1 MAMTVIPSIP
11 TDRTV
16 ESESDLWTPIDE
28 KAKEWSD
35 KGLIGAQKPRLSN
48 YPTFFTSLEDDGM
61 DFIEAYGYNLLPWQE
76 ALFRA
81 SLGRT
86 KEGLWSAR
94 QVCLI
99 VPRQQG
105 KTELLEAREFFGLFG
120 LNERIFHTSQQ
131 AKTNTQA
138 WQSLTAKID
147 SFPDL
152 EELMMP
158 HKNGGEEV
166 SIRLKKTGSN
176 PEPGFVRYIARS
188 PNSGR
193 GFRDID
199 LVMCDE
205 AYALTAAEIA
215 ALGPTQRAN
224 ANPQT
229 WYTSSAGTED
239 SEILSGIRDAGI
251 AHANPN
257 LLFAE
262 WSLEDGADPADRAL
276 WPLAQPSLGAPF
288 CTLRNLE
295 SEFIQLPFVEFAREH
310 MGMWD
315 DPRINSVIPF
325 EAWEACK
332 LEDLPNGE
340 QPSVEVLWTVAAV
353 DVAPDRA
360 WASIALAGKRAD
372 GRSHVEVIAADKG
385 TNWIVPMMQ
394 RLISSATPPRAV
406 ALQAGAQ
413 AGAFYA
419 ELQQIGY
426 KVHMLTPSEI
436 AAATAQFYDDVVGEK
451 LTHLDD
457 DALVAGLAGA
467 TKYPIGKIEHG
478 GWGWLRKGTNVDI
491 TGIVACSYANRILTL
506 ESAEESLT
514 KKKRYRLVGSTNGY

>member
-1 MAMTVIPSIP
+1 MKVIESYP

-16 ESESDLWTPIDE
+16 TTESELWVPIDA
-28 KAKEWSD
+28 KAEAWRE
-35 KGLIGAQKPRLSN
+35 KGLVGAQKPPLSN

-61 DFIEAYGYNLLPWQE
+61 DFIEAYGYDLLPWQE
-76 ALFRA
+76 AIFRA

-86 KEGLWSAR
+86 PEDLWACR

-99 VPRQQG
+99 IPRQQG

-138 WQSLTAKID
+138 WQALTARID

-152 EELMMP
+152 EALMLP

-166 SIRLKKTGSN
+166 SIRLRKTDKN

-205 AYALTAAEIA
+205 AYALTPAEIA

-224 ANPQT
+224 RNPQT

-239 SEILSGIRDAGI
+239 SEILSKVRDAGI
-251 AHANPN
+251 AKADPS

-262 WSLEDGADPADRAL
+262 WSLQEGEDPSDRKL

-295 SEFIQLPFVEFAREH
+295 SEFTTLPFVEFAREH

-315 DPRINSVIPF
+315 DPRVNSVIPF
-325 EAWEACK
+325 EAWEKCK
-332 LEDLPNGE
+332 LEDLPTGE
-340 QPSVEVLWTVAAV
+340 QPSVDVLWTVACV

-360 WASIALAGKRAD
+360 WASIALAGKRPD
-372 GRSHVEVIAADKG
+372 GKSHVEVLWADEG
-385 TNWIVPMMQ
+385 TNWVVPQMQ
-394 RLISSATPPRAV
+394 RLISSSTPPRAV

-419 ELQQIGY
+419 ELEQIGY
-426 KVHMLTPSEI
+426 KVHMLSPQEV
-436 AAATAQFYDDVVGEK
+436 AAATAKFHDDVVGEQ

-457 DALVAGLAGA
+457 PTLVKGLAGA

-478 GWGWLRKGTNVDI
+478 GWGWLRKGTSVDI

-506 ESAEESLT
+506 ESAEETLT
-514 KKKRYRLVGSTNGY
+514 AKKRYRML

>member
-1 MAMTVIPSIP
+1 MAMQVIESIP
-11 TDRTV
+11 TDRAVTS
-16 ESESDLWTPIDE
+16 ESELWTPVDD
-28 KAKEWSD
+28 KLTEWTS
-35 KGLIGAQKPRLSN
+35 KGLVGEQKPRLSN

-61 DFIEAYGYNLLPWQE
+61 DFIENYGYDLLPWQE
-76 ALFRA
+76 ALFRG

-86 KEGLWSAR
+86 AEGLWACR
-94 QVCLI
+94 QVCMI
-99 VPRQQG
+99 IPRQQG

-120 LNERIFHTSQQ
+120 LNEKIFHTSQQ

-138 WQSLTAKID
+138 WLALTSKID

-152 EELMMP
+152 EERVLP

-166 SIRLKKTGSN
+166 SIRLRKSGNN
-176 PEPGFVRYIARS
+176 PEPGYVRYIARS

-205 AYALTAAEIA
+205 AYALSPAEIA

-239 SEILSGIRDAGI
+239 SEILTKVRDAGI
-251 AHANPN
+251 ANADPA

-262 WSLEDGADPADRAL
+262 WSLDEGADPSDREL
-276 WPLAQPSLGAPF
+276 WPIAQPSLGAPF

-295 SEFIQLPFVEFAREH
+295 SEFTTLPFVEFAREH

-315 DPRINSVIPF
+315 DPRVNSVIPF
-325 EAWEACK
+325 DAWEACK
-332 LEDLPNGE
+332 LEDLADGE
-340 QPSVEVLWTVAAV
+340 QPSVDVLWTVASV

-360 WASIALAGKRAD
+360 WGSIALAGKRPD
-372 GRSHVEVIAADKG
+372 GRSHIEVIVQDKG
-385 TNWIVPMMQ
+385 TNWIIPTMQ
-394 RLISSATPPRAV
+394 RLISSASPPRAV
-406 ALQAGAQ
+406 AIQAGAQ

-419 ELQQIGY
+419 ELEQIGY
-426 KVHMLTPSEI
+426 KVHMLTPQEI
-436 AAATAQFYDDVVGEK
+436 SAATAMFYDDVVGGK

-457 DALVAGLAGA
+457 ETLIRGLSGA

-506 ESAEESLT
+506 ESAEETLT
-514 KKKRYRLVGSTNGY
+514 AKKRYRMV

>member
-1 MAMTVIPSIP
+1 MQVIESVP
-11 TDRTV
+11 TDRPVT
-16 ESESDLWTPIDE
+16 SESDLWVPLADKT
-28 KAKEWSD
+28 KEWTD

-61 DFIEAYGYNLLPWQE
+61 DFIEAYGYDLLPWQE

-86 KEGLWSAR
+86 PEDVWACR

-99 VPRQQG
+99 IPRQQG

-120 LNERIFHTSQQ
+120 LNEKIFHTSQQ

-138 WQSLTAKID
+138 WQALTSRID
-147 SFPDL
+147 SYPDL
-152 EELMMP
+152 EELMLP

-166 SIRLKKTGSN
+166 SIRLRKTDDN
-176 PEPGFVRYIARS
+176 PEPGYVRYIARS

-193 GFRDID
+193 GFRNID

-205 AYALTAAEIA
+205 AYALSPAELA

-239 SEILSGIRDAGI
+239 SEILSKVRDAGI
-251 AHANPN
+251 AGVDPS

-262 WSLEDGADPADRAL
+262 WSLDMSDDPADQTV

-288 CTLRNLE
+288 CTLRNLR
-295 SEFIQLPFVEFAREH
+295 SEFTSLPFVEFAREH

-315 DPRINSVIPF
+315 DPRVNSVIPF
-325 EAWEACK
+325 DSWEATK
-332 LEDLPNGE
+332 LEDLADGS
-340 QPSVEVLWTVAAV
+340 QPMVDVEWTVACV

-360 WASIALAGKRAD
+360 WASIALAGKRPD
-372 GRSHVEVIAADKG
+372 GRSHVEVLCADEG

-394 RLISSATPPRAV
+394 RLISSSQPPRAV

-419 ELQQIGY
+419 ELEQIGY
-426 KVHMLTPSEI
+426 KVHMLSPQEVS
-436 AAATAQFYDDVVGEK
+436 AATAKFYDDVVGGK

-457 DALVAGLAGA
+457 ETLVKGLAGA
-467 TKYPIGKIEHG
+467 TKYPIGKVEHG
-478 GWGWLRKGTNVDI
+478 GWGWLRKGTSVDI

-506 ESAEESLT
+506 ESAEETLT
-514 KKKRYRLVGSTNGY
+514 AKKRYRML

>member
-1 MAMTVIPSIP
+1 MTVIESIP
-11 TDRTV
+11 TQRPV
-16 ESESDLWTPIDE
+16 ESESQLWTPIDD
-28 KAKEWSD
+28 KLTEWRS
-35 KGLIGAQKPRLSN
+35 KGLVGDQKPRLSN

-61 DFIEAYGYNLLPWQE
+61 DFIEAYGYDLLPWQE

-86 KEGLWSAR
+86 PEDLWACR

-99 VPRQQG
+99 IPRQQG
-105 KTELLEAREFFGLFG
+105 KTELLEAREFYGLFG
-120 LNERIFHTSQQ
+120 LNEKIFHTSQQ

-138 WQSLTAKID
+138 WQALTSRID
-147 SFPDL
+147 SYPDL
-152 EELMMP
+152 EELVLP

-166 SIRLKKTGSN
+166 SIRLRKRDDN
-176 PEPGFVRYIARS
+176 PEPGYVRYIARS

-205 AYALTAAEIA
+205 AYALSAAEIA

-224 ANPQT
+224 RNPQT
-229 WYTSSAGTED
+229 WFTSSAGTED
-239 SEILSGIRDAGI
+239 SEILTGIRDAGI
-251 AHANPN
+251 AHANEA

-262 WSLEDGADPADRAL
+262 WSLEEGADPSDRTL
-276 WPLAQPSLGAPF
+276 WPVAQPSLGAPF

-295 SEFIQLPFVEFAREH
+295 SEFVGLPFVEFAREH

-315 DPRINSVIPF
+315 DPRVNSVIPF
-325 EAWEACK
+325 DKWEDCK
-332 LEDLPNGE
+332 LEDLADGE
-340 QPSVEVLWTVAAV
+340 QPSVEVLWTVACV

-360 WASIALAGKRAD
+360 WASVALAGKRPD
-372 GRSHVEVIAADKG
+372 GKSHVEVIAADKG
-385 TNWIVPMMQ
+385 TNWIVPTMQ

-419 ELQQIGY
+419 ELEQIGY
-426 KVHMLTPSEI
+426 KVHMLTPQEV
-436 AAATAQFYDDVVGEK
+436 AAATAKFYDDVVSEK

-457 DALVAGLAGA
+457 ETLVRGLAGA

-478 GWGWLRKGTNVDI
+478 GWGWLRKGTSVDI

-506 ESAEESLT
+506 ESAEETLT
-514 KKKRYRLVGSTNGY
+514 KKKRYRMV